1 LLTLGAGGVAA
12 ALVGVGAA
20 GPAAGGP
27 LRRASVAVT
36 GASPS
41 PSGTPS
47 ATPVM
52 TIVTRPGDVGP
63 GDLFISDMAE
73 KDPRLVIAGS
83 TGDELWSR
91 SGAKSYANFRLQS
104 YQGRP
109 VFTWWESDSTGLAA
123 YGDGSAV
130 VTELDGTPI
139 ASIGG
144 PARVSPDEHEFW
156 ITTAGTA
163 LLTSY
168 VKTRVDLSRHGGSTT
183 GWVMDG
189 LFEEIDLA
197 TGKVLT
203 HWSALDHVGLA
214 ESYDGIPEDVDE
226 RYDYSWSAGAL
237 RSE

>member
-1 LLTLGAGGVAA
+1 MCSCRSSSSTQVYPVDTRRDPADPESSTGVHSRCTRFGQRVSSRLGQAEIMVISDDFRPDQPPEPASDGGGDRSPASSRRRLLTLGAGGVAA

-109 VFTWWESDSTGLAA
+109 VFT
-123 YGDGSAV
+123 
-130 VTELDGTPI
+130 
-139 ASIGG
+139 
-144 PARVSPDEHEFW
+144 
-156 ITTAGTA
+156 
-163 LLTSY
+163 
-168 VKTRVDLSRHGGSTT
+168 
-183 GWVMDG
+183 
-189 LFEEIDLA
+189 
-197 TGKVLT
+197 
-203 HWSALDHVGLA
+203 
-214 ESYDGIPEDVDE
+214 
-226 RYDYSWSAGAL
+226 
-237 RSE
+237 